1 VRLFH
6 LIVVVPI
13 AIVAAAFAVSNL
25 ERVAYELWPLPYVLE
40 APMFLG
46 VFGGIVL
53 GFLGGAVAM
62 WNGGRRWRRL
72 ARTRDDELRRANR
85 EIAALKEQDN
95 RRSADARAM
104 AEATRPGTAPS
115 ALPSPETH

>member
-1 VRLFH
+1 MRLFH
-6 LIVVVPI
+6 LIVVIPI
-13 AIVAAAFAVSNL
+13 AVIAAAFAVSNL
-25 ERVAYELWPLPYVLE
+25 EQVGFELWPLPYVLE
-40 APMFLG
+40 APLFLG

-53 GFLGGAVAM
+53 GFLGGAVVM

-85 EIAALKEQDN
+85 EIASLKEQDS

-104 AEATRPGTAPS
+104 AETPRPGTS
-115 ALPSPETH
+115 GALPAPEPD